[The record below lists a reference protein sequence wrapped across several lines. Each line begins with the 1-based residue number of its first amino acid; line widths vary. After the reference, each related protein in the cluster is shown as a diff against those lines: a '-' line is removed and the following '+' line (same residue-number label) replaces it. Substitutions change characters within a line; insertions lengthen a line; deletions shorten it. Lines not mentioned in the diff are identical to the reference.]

1 MVWKICAT
9 LCNLK
14 LIQFCSFFLK
24 LIALFIYMYI
34 YKLIQRGADVVFRMT
49 NKTMVDREVL
59 QHVAV
64 SVMSWDSYEE
74 EDLVRRYFR
83 TVAKNI

>member
-1 MVWKICAT
+1 
-9 LCNLK
+9 
-14 LIQFCSFFLK
+14 
-24 LIALFIYMYI
+24 MYI

-59 QHVAV
+59 QFVAV

-74 EDLVRRYFR
+74 EDLVRRYFG
-83 TVAKNI
+83 TVSKNI

>member
-1 MVWKICAT
+1 
-9 LCNLK
+9 
-14 LIQFCSFFLK
+14 
-24 LIALFIYMYI
+24 
-34 YKLIQRGADVVFRMT
+34 MT

-59 QHVAV
+59 QFVAV

>member
-1 MVWKICAT
+1 
-9 LCNLK
+9 
-14 LIQFCSFFLK
+14 
-24 LIALFIYMYI
+24 MYI

-74 EDLVRRYFR
+74 EDLVRRYFG
-83 TVAKNI
+83 NI